1 MYKEILSDV
10 KKVKRES
17 ILAPTFVALEVIANS
32 SIPFVMAYLIDE
44 GIRANNFDLTWQIGL
59 LLLVASAGALF
70 FGYSAGKNAA
80 KAATGFAAHLR
91 SHMFL
96 KIQTF
101 SFRNI
106 DYFSTSSLVTRMTTD
121 VNFVQNAYQMMVRV
135 AFRAPLMLLM
145 SFFMILQINLELG
158 LVFLATLPFL
168 GGGLFLIIK
177 FAHPIFVR
185 SFKEY
190 DVLNETVQ
198 ENLHGIRTVK
208 SYVREDYETKKFTE
222 RSTLLY
228 KLFRKAERLVAL
240 NNPLMNLSLLITRI
254 LIFYKA
260 SQLIAYETMTT
271 GQLASIMTYS
281 MQILMSL
288 MMLSMIF
295 VMIIISKASLDRIGE
310 VLVTQ
315 ADLTSP
321 ANALTEIN
329 SGSVVFENV
338 SFSYQAEQK
347 RQVLSHV
354 NLTFK
359 AGETIGIIGGTGSS
373 KTSLVQLI
381 PRLYDVSQGAVFV
394 DGHDVR
400 KYDLTTLRDSVAM
413 VLQNNT
419 LFSGTIK
426 ENLRWGNP
434 QATDE
439 QLIEVCKTAQAHDF
453 IMSFDQGYDTHIEQG
468 GSNVSGGQKQRLTIA
483 RALLKDPKI
492 IIFDDSTSAVD
503 TKTDALLQASLKTA
517 HQATTKI
524 IIAQRLSSIMEADKI
539 VVLDDGQV
547 FAVGTH
553 EELLKNCS
561 IYQEIYASQQEG
573 E

>member
-1 MYKEILSDV
+1 
-10 KKVKRES
+10 
-17 ILAPTFVALEVIANS
+17 
-32 SIPFVMAYLIDE
+32 
-44 GIRANNFDLTWQIGL
+44 
-59 LLLVASAGALF
+59 
-70 FGYSAGKNAA
+70 
-80 KAATGFAAHLR
+80 
-91 SHMFL
+91 
-96 KIQTF
+96 
-101 SFRNI
+101 
-106 DYFSTSSLVTRMTTD
+106 
-121 VNFVQNAYQMMVRV
+121 
-135 AFRAPLMLLM
+135 
-145 SFFMILQINLELG
+145 MIL
-158 LVFLATLPFL
+158 VF
-168 GGGLFLIIK
+168 
-177 FAHPIFVR
+177 
-185 SFKEY
+185 
-190 DVLNETVQ
+190 
-198 ENLHGIRTVK
+198 
-208 SYVREDYETKKFTE
+208 
-222 RSTLLY
+222 
-228 KLFRKAERLVAL
+228 
-240 NNPLMNLSLLITRI
+240 
-254 LIFYKA
+254 
-260 SQLIAYETMTT
+260 
-271 GQLASIMTYS
+271 
-281 MQILMSL
+281 QILKQQVKNILL

-453 IMSFDQGYDTHIEQG
+453 IMSFEEGYDTHIEQG

-483 RALLKDPKI
+483 RALLKKPKI

-524 IIAQRLSSIMEADKI
+524 IIAQRLSSIMEADMI
-539 VVLDDGQV
+539 VVLDEGQV

-553 EELLKNCS
+553 DELLKSCS